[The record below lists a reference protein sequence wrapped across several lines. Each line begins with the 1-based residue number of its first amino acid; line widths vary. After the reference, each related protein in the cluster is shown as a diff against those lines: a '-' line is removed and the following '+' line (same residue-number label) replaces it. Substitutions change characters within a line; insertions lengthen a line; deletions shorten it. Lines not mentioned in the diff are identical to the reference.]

1 MEIPTQISNVS
12 KIQDEL
18 KQGEI
23 IAAVIG
29 FAFLAVT
36 IYSFSLSIKV
46 NRLNLRQ
53 LKDNGYF

>member
-1 MEIPTQISNVS
+1 MEIPTQINSVN
-12 KIQDEL
+12 KIHDEL
-18 KQGEI
+18 RQGKI

>member
-1 MEIPTQISNVS
+1 MELPTQINSVN

-18 KQGEI
+18 RQGKI
-23 IAAVIG
+23 IAAVVG

-36 IYSFSLSIKV
+36 IYAFSLSIKV

>member
-1 MEIPTQISNVS
+1 MELPTQVSSVS
-12 KIQDEL
+12 KIQDEFR
-18 KQGEI
+18 QGKI

-29 FAFLAVT
+29 FTFLALT
-36 IYSFSLSIKV
+36 IYAFSLSVKV